1 MANLES
7 DIARHYT
14 SGNLLERICQG
25 LAAMGC
31 DPGNPGLDDLKPVD
45 EFHIGGVEATRDL
58 LAQIGLGPASAL
70 LDLGSGLGGPARF
83 IASSTG
89 CHVTGIDLTEEFVAT
104 ANALSALTGLGDRT
118 SFVTGSALDLPFAAA
133 SFDAATLIHVG
144 MNLPDKPALF
154 AGVARALRPGGT
166 FAVYDVMRTGPG
178 DLAYPVPWA
187 ETAATDFSAPPEA
200 YRAAAEVAGFTIAA
214 ERGRRAFA
222 LDFFRARQAEAAG
235 QDGPPPLGIHLLT
248 GATGPEKMRNMMTNI
263 EAGTIAPVEM
273 ICRLGG

>member
-1 MANLES
+1 MA
-7 DIARHYT
+7 DIERDVARHYT
-14 SGNLLERICQG
+14 TGSLLERIRQG

-31 DPGNPGLDDLKPVD
+31 DPDRPGLDDLKPVD

-58 LAQIGLGPASAL
+58 LAQISLDAASSL
-70 LDLGSGLGGPARF
+70 LDIGSGLGGPARF
-83 IASSTG
+83 IASTIG
-89 CHVTGIDLTEEFVAT
+89 CHVTGIDLTEEFVTT
-104 ANALSALTGLGDRT
+104 ARALSEMTGLADRT
-118 SFVTGSALDLPFAAA
+118 SFTTGSALDLPFAAA

-154 AGVARALRPGGT
+154 AGVARVLRPGGV
-166 FAVYDVMRTGPG
+166 FAIYDVMRTGPG

-187 ETAATDFSAPPEA
+187 ETPATDFSVPPEA
-200 YRAAAEVAGFTIAA
+200 YRVAAGAAGFTIAA

-235 QDGPPPLGIHLLT
+235 QDAPPPLGIHLLI
-248 GATGPEKMRNMMTNI
+248 GATGPEKMRNMMSNI
-263 EAGTIAPVEM
+263 EAGAIAPVEM

>member
-1 MANLES
+1 MPVEE
-7 DIARHYT
+7 DVARHYT
-14 SGNLLERICQG
+14 SGNLLERIRQG

-31 DPGNPGLDDLKPVD
+31 DPDNPGLDDLKPVD

-58 LAQIGLGPASAL
+58 LAQIGLGPAAAL
-70 LDLGSGLGGPARF
+70 LDIGSGLGGPARF

-104 ANALSALTGLGDRT
+104 ARALSGLTGLGDRT

-144 MNLPDKPALF
+144 MNLPDKLALF
-154 AGVARALRPGGT
+154 KGVARVLRAGGA
-166 FAVYDVMRTGPG
+166 FAVYDVMRVGPG

-187 ETAATDFSAPPEA
+187 ETAATDFSVPPEA
-200 YRAAAEVAGFTIAA
+200 YRAAAEAAGFTIAA
-214 ERGRRAFA
+214 ERGRCSFA
-222 LDFFRARQAEAAG
+222 LDFFRARQADVAARG
-235 QDGPPPLGIHLLT
+235 GLPPLGIHLLT
-248 GATGPEKMRNMMTNI
+248 GVTGPQKMRNMMNNI
-263 EAGTIAPVEM
+263 EAGMVAPVEM